1 MQSIESLGRLKV
13 AAAQRPREGAFWRT
27 ELAALPERAGF
38 PADHVPAGTGSP
50 GVRAPAAPDDDASA
64 AAPAPDGRGSGGVA
78 VVARELDPSLA
89 GRLLKLARGR
99 DAALH
104 AVLVAAAGALLQRY
118 TGEDEVV
125 LAVPA
130 LPVAG
135 GPPPLAAT
143 LPLRL
148 PIGDDRTLRSLLGEV
163 ATRLRA
169 AAEHQDY
176 PIELL
181 ARDSGS
187 TPHDGDDPFAA
198 VLVDTVHDNTVH
210 DSADHAANGSPGDAA
225 EGGGR
230 PGFPVV
236 FSFARQAG
244 RLTLRLRYRPAV
256 HTPGTARR
264 LLVHCML
271 LLDQAGAHPDTE
283 LGALDLRS
291 VADRALSAGANAT
304 DVAFDG
310 PGRLDELF
318 DRRVAATP
326 DAVALV
332 GDGFRLTYA
341 ELGARVNRLAHT
353 LRARG
358 VGRDDLVAVLADR
371 SPEMFTAIHA
381 VVRAGGAYLPIDP
394 GNPRERI
401 VYLLR
406 DSGARLVLTQPHLA
420 GAIAGTG
427 VATLDLTDEAAYAP
441 DSSPPPVLGD
451 GGDLAYVIYTSGSTG
466 EPKGVQIEHRAAVN
480 RIAWMERAYPID
492 AADVIMQKTPTSF
505 DVSVWELFWGV
516 LAGSAVCLPAPG
528 AERDPE
534 ALVAAVRRYG
544 VTTMHFVPPMLDAF
558 LDFVSGAQEG
568 PGPLRQVF
576 ASGEA
581 LAPHHV
587 RRFHEVM
594 PSARLVNLYGPT
606 EATVDVTHY
615 QCRGDETRVPIGW
628 PVANTRV
635 HVLDA
640 GLRPQPV
647 GVPGELCI
655 AGVQLARG
663 YLGRP
668 ELTAE
673 RFTAAPH
680 AGEERVYRT
689 GDRAVRR
696 TDGSVE
702 FLGRMDHQLKVR
714 GYRVEPGE
722 IEERLRRHP
731 SVRDAVVV
739 AREPDGLR
747 GYVVSAAPV
756 PEDELKEHLRRSLPA
771 YMVPARLVTLER
783 WPLTP
788 NGKLDR
794 RALPEPAEGSVYEA
808 PRTPVEADLAR
819 VWAEVLG
826 AERVGVH
833 DNFFA
838 LGGDSIRFVTVLA
851 RARALGLD
859 FTFRQL
865 FENPTVARLAE
876 VAGES
881 TGSGT
886 GSGTDRE
893 LRPFELLRPEDLAKI
908 PDGVVDAYPM
918 TQLQA
923 GLVFQSELSH
933 GTVEYHDIIS
943 YTIQSTFD
951 AERFE
956 EAARILAARHP
967 IFRTGYHLTG
977 YTESLQLVHA
987 DAPSP
992 LTVADLR
999 GMTESEQEAWHRDW
1013 LEREKA
1019 HRFVWAE
1026 PGLVRLHVHV
1036 LADDLFRYT
1045 LSQHNSALDGW
1056 SITLVHTTLFDLY
1069 HRLLEGRPLPD
1080 APAGNHVRD
1089 YVALERRSLADPEH
1103 RAHWAEVLSDG
1114 VFTELPRTRS
1124 AAAPDVFP
1132 VVFHE
1137 VELPAGLS
1145 DRIVALAERLSVPVK
1160 NVALAAHVKV
1170 ISLISGEPDVIT
1182 GYEHSGRPE
1191 NEGAT
1196 EAIGLFLNTV
1206 PFRAR
1211 MEPGSWAGLVRQVY
1225 RSEVELLPAR
1235 RYPMAQMKH
1244 DLETQDPLFETAFN
1258 FTHFYLLRQL
1268 EEREGFALLD
1278 VRANSETEFVVRAE
1292 FSRHFATDEVRLSLH
1307 YHAHLFEPWQVAR
1320 MGAYY
1325 RAAFEAMTADPDAPH
1340 HLADLLPGEESAA
1353 LDAAEESEDLPAEVA
1368 GLLPGPARLRFVDA
1382 HGLRVPFATPGRAV
1396 LVTAGDESVTVGTG
1410 LHGRRLPGRVELVP
1424 EPERRRFRRSAGRSV
1439 PRSGGRPEGA
1449 LQQRIAKAWA
1459 GVLDV
1464 PAESITLGDNFFE
1477 LGGGSLSAMRVV
1489 MEMGGLV
1496 TLTDLMR
1503 NSTFGPLCAVAEAN
1517 LEAQAERD
1525 APPRPRRLLR
1535 PLTDDP
1541 GRAAC
1546 ALVCFPYAGG
1556 DAANFEP
1563 LATALAEG
1571 GVAVY
1576 GVDLPGHDA
1585 GRPDEP
1591 FVSVREAARL
1601 VADEIRATVGLPVLL
1616 WGHCV
1621 GSAPAVETA
1630 RLMEAAGDPPRH
1642 VVVAGKLLHDAG
1654 TTRESV
1660 RQAEAM
1666 TDDEV
1671 VAWLADVTGLTG
1683 LDALD
1688 PAQAAFVAGVFRHD
1702 SRAANTY
1709 LLEQQGAAPLGVPL
1723 TTVYAADDP
1732 LTPGYARR
1740 HTEWSRFAATIR
1752 LAEIGPAGHYFC
1764 RTAPDAV
1771 AALVRTLWKE
1781 GL

>member
-13 AAAQRPREGAFWRT
+13 AAAQRPREGAFWRA

-38 PADHVPAGTGSP
+38 PADRGSP
-50 GVRAPAAPDDDASA
+50 DAGSSGGQDSSDAGSA
-64 AAPAPDGRGSGGVA
+64 GGRGSAGVA
-78 VVARELDPSLA
+78 VAARELDPSLA

-104 AVLVAAAGALLQRY
+104 ALLVAAAGALLQRH

-148 PIGDDRTLRSLLGEV
+148 PIGRDRTLRSLLGEV
-163 ATRLRA
+163 ASRLRA

-181 ARDSGS
+181 ARSSGAV
-187 TPHDGDDPFAA
+187 PHGGDDPFAE
-198 VLVDTVHDNTVH
+198 VLVDAVH
-210 DSADHAANGSPGDAA
+210 DSTNGTTTATGDPANAPMNGSADGPADGPAD
-225 EGGGR
+225 GGGFS
-230 PGFPVV
+230 GFPVV
-236 FSFARQAG
+236 FSFARRAEG
-244 RLTLRLRYRPAV
+244 LTLRLRYRPAT
-256 HTPGTARR
+256 HAPGTARR
-264 LLVHCML
+264 LLTHCML
-271 LLDQAGAHPDTE
+271 LLDQASAHPDAE

-304 DVAFDG
+304 RTSFDG
-310 PGRLDELF
+310 PARLDELF

-341 ELGARVNRLAHT
+341 ELGSRVNRLAHT

-394 GNPRERI
+394 GNPQERI
-401 VYLLR
+401 AYLLR

-420 GAIAGTG
+420 GTVAGAG
-427 VATLDLTDEAAYAP
+427 AVTLDITDEAAYAP
-441 DSSPPPVLGD
+441 DTSPPPVLGD
-451 GGDLAYVIYTSGSTG
+451 AGDLAYVIYTSGSTG

-480 RIAWMERAYPID
+480 RIAWMQRAYPVD

-516 LAGSAVCLPAPG
+516 LAGAAVCLPAPG

-534 ALVAAVRRYG
+534 ALVAAVRRHR
-544 VTTMHFVPPMLDAF
+544 VTTMHFVPPMLGAF

-568 PGPLRQVF
+568 PDPLRQVF

-587 RRFHEVM
+587 RRFREVI

-615 QCRGDETRVPIGW
+615 ACRGDETRVPIGW

-647 GVPGELCI
+647 GVPGELCV

-689 GDRAVRR
+689 GDRAVRLP
-696 TDGSVE
+696 DGSIE

-714 GYRVEPGE
+714 GHRVEPGE

-747 GYVVSAAPV
+747 GYVLSAEPI
-756 PEDELKEHLRRSLPA
+756 PEDELKEHLRRALPA

-794 RALPEPAEGSVYEA
+794 RALPEPAESAAYEA
-808 PRTPVEADLAR
+808 PRTPREAGLAR

-826 AERVGVH
+826 IERVGVH

-851 RARALGLD
+851 RARAIGLD

-876 VAGES
+876 VAGED
-881 TGSGT
+881 GT
-886 GSGTDRE
+886 GDDGGAPQ
-893 LRPFELLRPEDLAKI
+893 PFELLKPEDRAKI
-908 PDGVVDAYPM
+908 PGGVVDAYPM

-943 YTIQSTFD
+943 YTIQSAFD

-956 EAARILAARHP
+956 QAVRVLAARHP
-967 IFRTGYHLTG
+967 IFRTSYQLTG
-977 YTESLQLVHA
+977 YTEYLQLVHE

-992 LTVADLR
+992 LSIADLR
-999 GMTESEQEAWHRDW
+999 GMTEREQEAWYRDW
-1013 LEREKA
+1013 VEREKA

-1056 SITLVHTTLFDLY
+1056 SITLVHTTLFEVY
-1069 HRLLEGRPLPD
+1069 HRLAEGLPLPG

-1103 RAHWAEVLSDG
+1103 RAHWAEVLAG
-1114 VFTELPRTRS
+1114 GAFTELPRTREP
-1124 AAAPDVFP
+1124 AAPDVFP

-1145 DRIVALAERLSVPVK
+1145 DRIVALAAKLSVPVK

-1170 ISLISGEPDVIT
+1170 LSLISGERDVIT

-1191 NEGAT
+1191 TEGAT

-1211 MEPGSWAGLVRQVY
+1211 METGSWADLVRQVY

-1268 EEREGFALLD
+1268 AERDGFALLD
-1278 VRANSETEFVVRAE
+1278 VRANSETEFVLRAE
-1292 FSRHFATDEVRLSLH
+1292 FSRHFVTDEVRLSLH

-1340 HLADLLPGEESAA
+1340 HLADLLPAEESAA
-1353 LDAAEESEDLPAEVA
+1353 LARAEESEDLPPEVA
-1368 GLLPGPARLRFVDA
+1368 GLLPRPARLRIADA

-1396 LVTAGDESVTVGTG
+1396 LVAAGDEGVMVDTG
-1410 LHGRRLPGRVELVP
+1410 LHGRRLHGRVELVP
-1424 EPERRRFRRSAGRSV
+1424 EPERRTFRRSAGRGSARPGV
-1439 PRSGGRPEGA
+1439 RPEGA
-1449 LQQRIAKAWA
+1449 VQQRIAKAWA
-1459 GVLDV
+1459 TVLDV
-1464 PAESITLGDNFFE
+1464 PAESITLDSNFFE

-1503 NSTFGPLCAVAEAN
+1503 NSTLGPLCAVAQAN
-1517 LEAQAERD
+1517 LDAEAGLDAE
-1525 APPRPRRLLR
+1525 PRPRRLLR

-1541 GRAAC
+1541 DRAAC

-1563 LATALAEG
+1563 LAAALAEKDG
-1571 GVAVY
+1571 RIAVY

-1585 GRPDEP
+1585 GRPGEP
-1591 FVSVREAARL
+1591 FVPVREAARL
-1601 VADEIRATVGLPVLL
+1601 VADEIRAAVGVPVLL

-1621 GSAPAVETA
+1621 GSAIAVETA
-1630 RLMEAAGDPPRH
+1630 RLMEAAGVPPRH

-1654 TTRESV
+1654 TTRESI

-1666 TDDEV
+1666 GDDEV
-1671 VAWLADVTGLTG
+1671 VAWLAGVTGLTG

-1688 PAQAAFVAGVFRHD
+1688 PGQAAFVAGVFRHD
-1702 SRAANTY
+1702 SSAANTY
-1709 LLEQQGAAPLGVPL
+1709 LLEQEGPPLGVPL
-1723 TTVYAADDP
+1723 TAVYAADDP

-1740 HTEWSRFAATIR
+1740 HTEWSRFATTTR

-1781 GL
+1781 ER

>member
-13 AAAQRPREGAFWRT
+13 AAAQRPREGTFWRA

-38 PADHVPAGTGSP
+38 PADRGSP
-50 GVRAPAAPDDDASA
+50 DAGSSA
-64 AAPAPDGRGSGGVA
+64 VA
-78 VVARELDPSLA
+78 ARELDPSLA

-104 AVLVAAAGALLQRY
+104 ALLVAAAGALLQRH
-118 TGEDEVV
+118 TGEEEVV

-148 PIGDDRTLRSLLGEV
+148 PIGRGRTLRSLLGEV
-163 ATRLRA
+163 ASRLRA

-176 PIELL
+176 PIELI
-181 ARDSGS
+181 ARESGAA
-187 TPHDGDDPFAA
+187 PHDGDDPFAE
-198 VLVDTVHDNTVH
+198 VLVDTVHDPAH
-210 DSADHAANGSPGDAA
+210 DSTNDAPTATGGPANALADRPTDGD
-225 EGGGR
+225 GLS
-230 PGFPVV
+230 GFPVV
-236 FSFARQAG
+236 FSFARRADG
-244 RLTLRLRYRPAV
+244 LTLRLRYRPAT
-256 HTPGTARR
+256 HAPNTARR
-264 LLVHCML
+264 LLTHCML
-271 LLDQAGAHPDTE
+271 LLDQASAHPDAE
-283 LGALDLRS
+283 LSTLDLRS

-304 DVAFDG
+304 HVPFDG
-310 PGRLDELF
+310 PARLDELF

-353 LRARG
+353 LRACG

-394 GNPRERI
+394 GNPPERI
-401 VYLLR
+401 AYLLR

-420 GAIAGTG
+420 GTVTRTVAGG
-427 VATLDLTDEAAYAP
+427 EVVTLDITDEAAYAP
-441 DSSPPPVLGD
+441 DTSPPPVLGD
-451 GGDLAYVIYTSGSTG
+451 AGDLAYVIYTSGSTG

-480 RIAWMERAYPID
+480 RIAWMQRAYPID

-516 LAGSAVCLPAPG
+516 LAGAAVCLPAPG

-534 ALVAAVRRYG
+534 ALVAAVRRHG
-544 VTTMHFVPPMLDAF
+544 VTTMHFVPPMLGAF

-568 PGPLRQVF
+568 TGPLRQVF

-587 RRFHEVM
+587 RRLRQVI

-615 QCRGDETRVPIGW
+615 ACRGNEIRVPIGW

-668 ELTAE
+668 ELTSE

-689 GDRAVRR
+689 GDRAVRLP
-696 TDGSVE
+696 DGSIA

-714 GYRVEPGE
+714 GHRVEPGE

-747 GYVVSAAPV
+747 GYVLSAAPI
-756 PEDELKEHLRRSLPA
+756 PEDELKEHLRQELPE

-794 RALPEPAEGSVYEA
+794 RALPEPAESTAYEA
-808 PRTPVEADLAR
+808 PRTPREAGLAR

-826 AERVGVH
+826 IERVGVH

-876 VAGES
+876 VASAGE
-881 TGSGT
+881 GGA
-886 GSGTDRE
+886 GGGGAGDGAGDEGRA
-893 LRPFELLRPEDLAKI
+893 LQPFDLLKPEDRAKI
-908 PDGVVDAYPM
+908 PGGIVDAYPM

-951 AERFE
+951 AARFE
-956 EAARILAARHP
+956 QAVRILAARHP
-967 IFRTGYHLTG
+967 IFRTSYQLTG
-977 YTESLQLVHA
+977 YTEYLQLVHE
-987 DAPSP
+987 DAPTP
-992 LTVADLR
+992 LSIADLR
-999 GMTESEQEAWHRDW
+999 GMTEREQDAWYRDW
-1013 LEREKA
+1013 VEREKA

-1069 HRLLEGRPLPD
+1069 HRLVEGRPLPD
-1080 APAGNHVRD
+1080 APTGNHVRD

-1103 RAHWAEVLSDG
+1103 RAHWAGVLDG
-1114 VFTELPRTRS
+1114 GAFTELPRTRD

-1145 DRIVALAERLSVPVK
+1145 DRIVALAGKLSVPVK

-1170 ISLISGEPDVIT
+1170 LSLISGERDVIT

-1191 NEGAT
+1191 TEGAT

-1211 MEPGSWAGLVRQVY
+1211 METGSWADLVRQVY

-1268 EEREGFALLD
+1268 AERDGFALLD
-1278 VRANSETEFVVRAE
+1278 VRANSETEFVLRAE
-1292 FSRHFATDEVRLSLH
+1292 FSRHFVTDEVRLSLH

-1340 HLADLLPGEESAA
+1340 HLADLLPGEESAGLA
-1353 LDAAEESEDLPAEVA
+1353 AAEESEDLPPEVA
-1368 GLLPGPARLRFVDA
+1368 GLLPRPARLRIADGR
-1382 HGLRVPFATPGRAV
+1382 GLRVPFATPGRAV
-1396 LVTAGDESVTVGTG
+1396 LVAAGDESVTVDTG
-1410 LHGRRLPGRVELVP
+1410 LHGRRLDGRVELMP
-1424 EPERRRFRRSAGRSV
+1424 EPERRSFR
-1439 PRSGGRPEGA
+1439 RSGGRSAARAGGRPAGA
-1449 LQQRIAKAWA
+1449 VQQRIAKAWA
-1459 GVLDV
+1459 TVLDV
-1464 PAESITLGDNFFE
+1464 PAESITLDSNFFE

-1503 NSTFGPLCAVAEAN
+1503 NSTLGPLCAVAEAN
-1517 LEAQAERD
+1517 LDAEAGLD
-1525 APPRPRRLLR
+1525 AAPHPRRLLR
-1535 PLTDDP
+1535 PLTDAPD
-1541 GRAAC
+1541 RATC

-1563 LATALAEG
+1563 LAAALAEERDPEEG
-1571 GVAVY
+1571 GIAVY

-1585 GRPDEP
+1585 GRPGEP

-1601 VADEIRATVGLPVLL
+1601 VADEIRATVDVPVLL

-1621 GSAPAVETA
+1621 GSAIAVETA
-1630 RLMEAAGDPPRH
+1630 RLMEVAGVPPRH

-1654 TTRESV
+1654 TTRESI

-1666 TDDEV
+1666 GDDEV
-1671 VAWLADVTGLTG
+1671 VAWLAGVTGLTG

-1688 PAQAAFVAGVFRHD
+1688 SAQAAFVTGVFRHD
-1702 SRAANTY
+1702 SRSANTY
-1709 LLEQQGAAPLGVPL
+1709 LLEQEGAAPLGVPL
-1723 TTVYAADDP
+1723 TAVYAADDP

-1740 HTEWSRFAATIR
+1740 HTEWSRFASTIR

-1781 GL
+1781 EL